1 LRRLWIGGRAK
12 INKKYQEDLM
22 NHKWFDE
29 ILEDRISKI
38 RKVLSKKAGEYSSGD
53 DRLHNFKRAAALNCE
68 TPEKALAG
76 MLTKH
81 IVSIYDM
88 IDDLDSMSCPD
99 YAVWD
104 EKLGD
109 AINYCI
115 LLEALISERIHNNFD
130 MSITD

>member
-1 LRRLWIGGRAK
+1 MD
-12 INKKYQEDLM
+12 Q
-22 NHKWFDE
+22 KWFNE
-29 ILEDRISKI
+29 ILDDRISKI
-38 RKVLSKKAGEYSSGD
+38 KKVLSKKAGEYSSGN

-88 IDDLDSMSCPD
+88 IDGLDSTSCPD
-99 YAVWD
+99 YSVWD

-115 LLEALISERIHNNFD
+115 LLEALIIERITTTELD
-130 MSITD
+130 SI

>member
-1 LRRLWIGGRAK
+1 MD
-12 INKKYQEDLM
+12 Q
-22 NHKWFDE
+22 KWFDE
-29 ILEDRISKI
+29 ILDDRIGKI
-38 RKVLSKKAGEYSSGD
+38 KKVLSRKAGEYSSGN

-88 IDDLDSMSCPD
+88 IDGLGSTSCPD
-99 YAVWD
+99 YSVWD

-115 LLEALISERIHNNFD
+115 LLEALIIERI
-130 MSITD
+130 TTTELALL